1 MLPDGKDVAMSA
13 NPKHFLKSTAPLS
26 ADAMAPYPASRKIY
40 VPGSRPD
47 IRVGMREIAQTPHA
61 FEPR

>member
-1 MLPDGKDVAMSA
+1 MSA

-47 IRVGMREIAQTPHA
+47 IPRRHARNRADPHA

>member
-1 MLPDGKDVAMSA
+1 MSA